1 MWAVVAVNS
10 NEERCS
16 RSHMTAP
23 WSEPFTRFA
32 ALFEQAKQAQPK
44 DPNAMSLATVDANGR
59 PSVRIVLMKDF
70 DEQGFVFYTN
80 HASRKG
86 KEALATKVA
95 ALNFHW
101 PAMDTQVR
109 IEGGLSVVS
118 NAEADAY
125 FASRP
130 RESQLGAWASL
141 QSQVLPSRAVLEQ
154 RLADLTKQ
162 YEGQPVP
169 RPPHWSG
176 FRLAPDRLEFWK
188 AHPFRLHW
196 REVYERSGNGW
207 TKSELFP

>member
-1 MWAVVAVNS
+1 
-10 NEERCS
+10 
-16 RSHMTAP
+16 MTAP

>member
-1 MWAVVAVNS
+1 MWAVVVVNS
-10 NEERCS
+10 NEESCS
-16 RSHMTAP
+16 RSRMTAP

-86 KEALATKVA
+86 REALETKVA

-101 PAMDTQVR
+101 PAMDMQVR

-118 NAEADAY
+118 NAEADTY

-141 QSQVLPSRAVLEQ
+141 QSQVLPSRNVLEQ

-162 YEGQPVP
+162 YEGQAVP

>member
-1 MWAVVAVNS
+1 
-10 NEERCS
+10 
-16 RSHMTAP
+16 MTAP

-32 ALFEQAKQAQPK
+32 ALFEQAKLAQPK

-101 PAMDTQVR
+101 PAMDMQVR

-125 FASRP
+125 FATRP

-141 QSQVLPSRAVLEQ
+141 QSQVLPSRSVLEQ

-162 YEGQPVP
+162 YEGQTVP